1 MVRIQIAN
9 QTGTAEALLNDTVA
23 ARDFARRLPCTLV
36 AVPVEDGYEAVTAKG
51 CYDPMESVDHFASGD
66 LVWSGGKL
74 LFCARDRAVRRPGGI
89 MVIGHMKA
97 GEAGWQK
104 LMGEKLSLA
113 VIHETSR
120 KGE

>member
-51 CYDPMESVDHFASGD
+51 CNDPMESVDHFASGD

-74 LFCARDRAVRRPGGI
+74 LFCARERAVRRPGGI

-97 GEAGWQK
+97 GGASWQK

>member
-36 AVPVEDGYEAVTAKG
+36 AVPVEDGYEAVTTKG

-74 LFCARDRAVRRPGGI
+74 LFCARERAVRRPGGI

-97 GEAGWQK
+97 GGASWQK

>member
-74 LFCARDRAVRRPGGI
+74 LFCARERAVRRPGGI
-89 MVIGHMKA
+89 MVIGHM
-97 GEAGWQK
+97 EAGGASWQK

>member
-74 LFCARDRAVRRPGGI
+74 LFCARERAVRRPGGI

>member
-36 AVPVEDGYEAVTAKG
+36 AVPVEDGYEAGTAKG

-66 LVWSGGKL
+66 LVWSGGRL
-74 LFCARDRAVRRPGGI
+74 LFCARERAVRRPGGI

-97 GEAGWQK
+97 GGASWQK